1 MSDSNSSVPYRDWKM
16 KQGATIKRNYY
27 LKNAN
32 GTAKDLTS
40 FTAKCEIRDKP
51 GGNVILSLTSS
62 PAAGITITAA
72 TGLIAVVITKT
83 QSAAFNFTVGE
94 YDMRITNAS
103 SEDTYI
109 AEGKVYL
116 TPRITQ

>member
-1 MSDSNSSVPYRDWKM
+1 MSDSRSPVPYCDWKM

-27 LKNAN
+27 LKNVN

-40 FTAKCEIRDKP
+40 YVAKCEIRDKP
-51 GGNVILSLTSS
+51 GGNIVLSLTST
-62 PAAGITITAA
+62 PAAGITITAGS
-72 TGLIAVVITKT
+72 GLIAVVITKA
-83 QSAAFNFTVGE
+83 QSLLFNFTTGE
-94 YDMRITNAS
+94 YDMRVTDSA